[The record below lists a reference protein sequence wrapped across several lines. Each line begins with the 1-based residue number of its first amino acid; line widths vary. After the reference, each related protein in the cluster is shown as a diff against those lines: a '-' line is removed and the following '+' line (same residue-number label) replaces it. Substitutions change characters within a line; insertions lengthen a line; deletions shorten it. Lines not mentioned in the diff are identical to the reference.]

1 MLYLACDE
9 GCAEEAMII
18 CAMLSVERIF
28 YSLLLSLTFFIYS
41 LSSYELHTDKGRK
54 IQRHQQRFIS
64 ELGDQFTYLNVYEFI
79 LFLLFF

>member
-28 YSLLLSLTFFIYS
+28 YSLLFLLLSLYIVF
-41 LSSYELHTDKGRK
+41 LLM
-54 IQRHQQRFIS
+54 
-64 ELGDQFTYLNVYEFI
+64 NFI
-79 LFLLFF
+79 LIKVEEFNVINNVSFLN

>member
-28 YSLLLSLTFFIYS
+28 YSLLFLLLSLYIVF
-41 LSSYELHTDKGRK
+41 LLM
-54 IQRHQQRFIS
+54 
-64 ELGDQFTYLNVYEFI
+64 NFI
-79 LFLLFF
+79 LIKVKEFNVINNVSFLN

>member
-28 YSLLLSLTFFIYS
+28 YSLLFLLLSLYIVF
-41 LSSYELHTDKGRK
+41 LLM
-54 IQRHQQRFIS
+54 
-64 ELGDQFTYLNVYEFI
+64 NFI
-79 LFLLFF
+79 LIKVEKFNVINNVSFLN

>member
-28 YSLLLSLTFFIYS
+28 YSLLFLLLSLYIV
-41 LSSYELHTDKGRK
+41 LL
-54 IQRHQQRFIS
+54 
-64 ELGDQFTYLNVYEFI
+64 LMNFI
-79 LFLLFF
+79 LKKVKDFNVINNALSLNWVINSLT